1 MIKFEDFDF
10 DNILIDEKPYQ
21 NILIYDIWY
30 RTLTVAKLVHI
41 KFDKVDEFVR
51 FYDRTRHLVL
61 FSPEKYDTIYNSIRY
76 LISQKSGIT
85 YDISYNYAKIKA
97 DWYDS
102 LPLEKKNDFA

>member
-1 MIKFEDFDF
+1 M
-10 DNILIDEKPYQ
+10 
-21 NILIYDIWY
+21 IYDIWY

-102 LPLEKKNDFA
+102 LPLEKKKWFCIIL